1 MHVDSIS
8 RARKSR
14 FSGTGMQNTIGPCLK
29 SACFGHVDKICV
41 VIAGSDRQSLSE
53 FRLPEAVKVTV
64 FVHGNRFF
72 SARTDDGFR
81 LVCKVDSDSASLGFK
96 IDEAYVVLRC
106 HRMRYAS
113 NFNLE
118 LAIVKSG
125 HDRNMLL
132 YACICCVRNK
142 FLHLF
147 STADYRNL
155 RVN

>member
-29 SACFGHVDKICV
+29 SACFGHGDQICV

-64 FVHGNRFF
+64 FVYGNRFF

-81 LVCKVDSDSASLGFK
+81 LVCKVYSDSASLCFK
-96 IDEAYVVLRC
+96 IDEAYVVFRC
-106 HRMRYAS
+106 HRMKCAS
-113 NFNLE
+113 YFNLE

-125 HDRNMLL
+125 HDRNMLFV
-132 YACICCVRNK
+132 ACIYGVRNK
-142 FLHLF
+142 FLHLL
-147 STADYRNL
+147 SAAYNRNL
-155 RVN
+155 

>member
-1 MHVDSIS
+1 MPKKRRFQARVSKIHWG

-14 FSGTGMQNTIGPCLK
+14 FSGTGTK
-29 SACFGHVDKICV
+29 
-41 VIAGSDRQSLSE
+41 SLSE

-81 LVCKVDSDSASLGFK
+81 CVCKVYSDSASLCFK

-106 HRMRYAS
+106 HWMRYAS
-113 NFNLE
+113 NFNLD

-125 HDRNMLL
+125 HDRNMLFV
-132 YACICCVRNK
+132 ACICCVRNE
-142 FLHLF
+142 FLHLL
-147 STADYRNL
+147 SAAYNRNL
-155 RVN
+155 

>member
-14 FSGTGMQNTIGPCLK
+14 FSGTGTK
-29 SACFGHVDKICV
+29 SVSSLPAPTGICV

-64 FVHGNRFF
+64 FVYGNRFF

-81 LVCKVDSDSASLGFK
+81 LVCKVYSDSASLCFK
-96 IDEAYVVLRC
+96 IDEAYVVFRC
-106 HRMRYAS
+106 HRMKCAS

-125 HDRNMLL
+125 HDRNMLFV
-132 YACICCVRNK
+132 ACIYGVRNK
-142 FLHLF
+142 FLHLL
-147 STADYRNL
+147 SAAYNRNL
-155 RVN
+155 